1 MGKEPIS
8 MTLTKMTI
16 YTGYPAY
23 ITVLYFFKVYCLKKI
38 MTCKRICYGTP
49 E

>member
-16 YTGYPAY
+16 YTGYPAD
-23 ITVLYFFKVYCLKKI
+23 ITVLYFFKVYCLK
-38 MTCKRICYGTP
+38 
-49 E
+49 